1 MFTYNFGYFEKMA
14 LIFLTPIIFGIAV
27 TTLCLAIYS
36 IKKKDK
42 DEKYNY
48 TMNYVSY
55 LLGIIV
61 MACLVAFSISFSLSL
76 HTQVAHITLSKTS
89 TLIYHLSYYLPL
101 IPIVFLV
108 FFIIKFT
115 KNLKKKPKKE
125 EVI

>member
-76 HTQVAHITLSKTS
+76 TYSS
-89 TLIYHLSYYLPL
+89 SPYY
-101 IPIVFLV
+101 F
-108 FFIIKFT
+108 K
-115 KNLKKKPKKE
+115 
-125 EVI
+125 